1 MRIAIVGL
9 GGVGGYFGGK
19 LARAYAGGEKHEMIF
34 IARGDHLKAI
44 QKRGMKL
51 LTTEADYTVWPNIA
65 TDRPSVAGTFDL
77 LFLCTKSYSLE
88 SSARAVQ
95 KNISRDTIIIP
106 LQNGIES
113 AARLSKVLPAG
124 DIVSGCV
131 YIISHIEKPGV
142 IRQEGGACRLIFG
155 TDDDR
160 SAKKYSHILE
170 ILLEAKINAVLSGNI
185 SEVLWNKYLLMC
197 PLASLTAA
205 TGKTYGEIIENPE
218 LSALAR
224 ELMQE
229 VVALARAKKIHL
241 APNAVDKTMEM
252 VASFGY
258 ESKTSMQRD
267 RENGR
272 QTEIDALTSYLCRA
286 GREEGVPTP
295 VHDEM
300 LRCLGG

>member
-1 MRIAIVGL
+1 
-9 GGVGGYFGGK
+9 
-19 LARAYAGGEKHEMIF
+19 
-34 IARGDHLKAI
+34 
-44 QKRGMKL
+44 
-51 LTTEADYTVWPNIA
+51 
-65 TDRPSVAGTFDL
+65 
-77 LFLCTKSYSLE
+77 
-88 SSARAVQ
+88 
-95 KNISRDTIIIP
+95 
-106 LQNGIES
+106 
-113 AARLSKVLPAG
+113 
-124 DIVSGCV
+124 
-131 YIISHIEKPGV
+131 
-142 IRQEGGACRLIFG
+142 
-155 TDDDR
+155 
-160 SAKKYSHILE
+160 
-170 ILLEAKINAVLSGNI
+170 
-185 SEVLWNKYLLMC
+185 MC

-252 VASFGY
+252 VARFGY